1 MKKGLKET
9 SVKVI
14 LVGSLVGMGTSTYM
28 PAAEAAEGTSVIL
41 EETQTVNS
49 LSKLEIEGIALDQ
62 KFTEDVHDYS
72 SKVGND
78 VEKITLLAASPNEKA
93 AIYVNGVKMTD
104 GKLKD
109 LTLQTGM
116 NAFVITVSD
125 GENETVTYTLKVEK
139 HESDDNLLTSIGL
152 SKGSL
157 TIDSKVTAYHASVEN
172 EVQSVTV
179 TPTLSDSKAI
189 VKVNGKDVTSA
200 GVKVTLPVGKTTVKI
215 TVIAENGDEKT
226 YTLTITRAAASA
238 KETESKAAP
247 KEDEVQKE
255 PSTGTSKAQPS
266 SDKGNKSS
274 LSSTGSL
281 DKGNKSSLSSTGSLD
296 KGNKSSLSSAES
308 SDKGSKTSLT
318 SAESS
323 NNQKPSSGVSEVTNA
338 QQIESIS
345 TQKVKTDSVEKVTS
359 ADSLGE
365 EGNNGPVLNSLT
377 VSSGVWNKSFESNE
391 HTYHI
396 GVDNDISS
404 VELNAT
410 TNASGATIEYDG
422 ASSAK
427 VKIKDKAKTAI
438 SVTVSKDGERRT
450 YVLVFEKDMD
460 VEMDE
465 EETVDDVK
473 TKEVEVEAAQTST
486 AGMTESETSNDSGG
500 QTNGKQPAET
510 VSFFGNIKEFFT
522 SLIK

>member
-1 MKKGLKET
+1 MGLKEK

-28 PAAEAAEGTSVIL
+28 SAAEAAEGTSIIL
-41 EETQTVNS
+41 EEAQTVNS

-62 KFTEDVHDYS
+62 KFSDDVHNYS
-72 SKVGND
+72 SAVGND
-78 VEKITLLAASPNEKA
+78 VEKITLLAASPNENA
-93 AIYVNGVKMTD
+93 VIYVNGVKMTD
-104 GKLKD
+104 GKVKD

-116 NAFVITVSD
+116 NTYEITVSD
-125 GENETVTYTLKVEK
+125 GENETVAYTLKVEK
-139 HESDDNLLTSIGL
+139 HESDDNHLTSIGL

-157 TIDSKVTAYHASVEN
+157 TFHSKVTAYHASVEN
-172 EVQSVTV
+172 EVQSVKV

-189 VKVNGKDVTSA
+189 VKVNGKDATSA
-200 GVKVTLPVGKTTVKI
+200 GVKVALPVGKTTVNI
-215 TVIAENGDEKT
+215 IVTAENGDEKI
-226 YTLTITRAAASA
+226 YTLTITRAAA
-238 KETESKAAP
+238 KETESKAVP
-247 KEDEVQKE
+247 KEGEVQKE

-274 LSSTGSL
+274 LA
-281 DKGNKSSLSSTGSLD
+281 
-296 KGNKSSLSSAES
+296 SA
-308 SDKGSKTSLT
+308 G
-318 SAESS
+318 SS
-323 NNQKPSSGVSEVTNA
+323 NNQKSGGGVSQAPKA

-365 EGNNGPVLNSLT
+365 EGNDAPVLNSLT
-377 VSSGVWNKSFESNE
+377 LSSGVWNKSFESNE

-396 GVDNDISS
+396 EVDNDISS
-404 VELNAT
+404 VEMNAA

-422 ASSAK
+422 KSSEK

-460 VEMDE
+460 VEMDV

-473 TKEVEVEAAQTST
+473 TKEVEVEAKQTST
-486 AGMTESETSNDSGG
+486 AGKAESETSNDTGG
-500 QTNGKQPAET
+500 QVNGKQQVET
-510 VSFFGNIKEFFT
+510 VSFFRNIKDFFT
-522 SLIK
+522 SLFK

>member
-14 LVGSLVGMGTSTYM
+14 LVGSLVGMGTSTYI
-28 PAAEAAEGTSVIL
+28 PAGEAGEGTSVIL
-41 EETQTVNS
+41 EEAQTVNS

-72 SKVGND
+72 STVGND
-78 VEKITLLAASPNEKA
+78 VEKITLLAASPNENA

-116 NAFVITVSD
+116 NTFIITVSD
-125 GENETVTYTLKVEK
+125 GENETVTYNLKVEK

-157 TIDSKVTAYHASVEN
+157 TFDSKVTAYHASVEN

-189 VKVNGKDVTSA
+189 VKVNGKDATSA

-226 YTLTITRAAASA
+226 YTLTITRAAAAA

-274 LSSTGSL
+274 LSSASF
-281 DKGNKSSLSSTGSLD
+281 
-296 KGNKSSLSSAES
+296 
-308 SDKGSKTSLT
+308 SDKGTKTSLS

-323 NNQKPSSGVSEVTNA
+323 NNQKPRRGVSQVTNA
-338 QQIESIS
+338 RQIESIS

-377 VSSGVWNKSFESNE
+377 ASSGVWNKSFESTE

-396 GVDNDISS
+396 EVDNDISS
-404 VELNAT
+404 VEMNAT

-500 QTNGKQPAET
+500 QINGKQPVET
-510 VSFFGNIKEFFT
+510 VSFFGNIKDFFT
-522 SLIK
+522 SLLK

>member
-28 PAAEAAEGTSVIL
+28 PATEAAEGTSVIL
-41 EETQTVNS
+41 EEAQTVNS

-72 SKVGND
+72 STVGND
-78 VEKITLLAASPNEKA
+78 VEKITLLAASPNENA

-116 NAFVITVSD
+116 NTFVITVSD

-157 TIDSKVTAYHASVEN
+157 TFDSKVTAYHASVEN

-179 TPTLSDSKAI
+179 TPTLSNSKAI
-189 VKVNGKDVTSA
+189 VKVNGKDATSA
-200 GVKVTLPVGKTTVKI
+200 GVTVTLPVGKTTVKI
-215 TVIAENGDEKT
+215 TVTAENGDEKT
-226 YTLTITRAAASA
+226 YTVTITRAAAA
-238 KETESKAAP
+238 PKETESKAAP

-255 PSTGTSKAQPS
+255 PSTGTSIAQPS
-266 SDKGNKSS
+266 SDKSS
-274 LSSTGSL
+274 IPTAGP
-281 DKGNKSSLSSTGSLD
+281 
-296 KGNKSSLSSAES
+296 
-308 SDKGSKTSLT
+308 SDKASKSSLT

-323 NNQKPSSGVSEVTNA
+323 NNQKPSSGVSQVTNA
-338 QQIESIS
+338 RQIESIS

-377 VSSGVWNKSFESNE
+377 VSTGAWNKSFKSNE

-396 GVDNDISS
+396 EVDNGISS
-404 VELNAT
+404 VEVNAA

-465 EETVDDVK
+465 EETVDDIK

-486 AGMTESETSNDSGG
+486 AGMTESEASNDSGG
-500 QTNGKQPAET
+500 QINGKQPVET
-510 VSFFGNIKEFFT
+510 VSLFGDIKNFFT

>member
-1 MKKGLKET
+1 MMKKGLKET

-14 LVGSLVGMGTSTYM
+14 LVGSLVGMGTSIYT
-28 PAAEAAEGTSVIL
+28 PATEAAEGTSVIL
-41 EETQTVNS
+41 EEAQTVNS

-72 SKVGND
+72 STVGND
-78 VEKITLLAASPNEKA
+78 VEKITLLAASPNENA

-116 NAFVITVSD
+116 NTFVITVKD

-157 TIDSKVTAYHASVEN
+157 TFDSKVTAYHASVEN

-179 TPTLSDSKAI
+179 TPTMSDSKAI
-189 VKVNGKDVTSA
+189 VKVNGKDATSA

-215 TVIAENGDEKT
+215 TVTAENGDEKT
-226 YTLTITRAAASA
+226 YTLTITRAAAAA

-247 KEDEVQKE
+247 KEDEVQKD
-255 PSTGTSKAQPS
+255 PSTGTSKAKPS
-266 SDKGNKSS
+266 S
-274 LSSTGSL
+274 
-281 DKGNKSSLSSTGSLD
+281 D

-308 SDKGSKTSLT
+308 SDKGSKASLT

-345 TQKVKTDSVEKVTS
+345 TQKVKTGSVEKVTS

-396 GVDNDISS
+396 EVDNDISS

-465 EETVDDVK
+465 EGTVDDVK

-500 QTNGKQPAET
+500 QTKGKQPVET

>member
-14 LVGSLVGMGTSTYM
+14 LVGSLVGMGTPTYM
-28 PAAEAAEGTSVIL
+28 SAAKAAEGTSVIL
-41 EETQTVNS
+41 KEAQTVNS
-49 LSKLEIEGIALDQ
+49 LSKLEIEGMALDQ

-72 SKVGND
+72 STVGND
-78 VEKITLLAASPNEKA
+78 VEKITLLAASPNENA
-93 AIYVNGVKMTD
+93 AIYVNGFKMTD

-116 NAFVITVSD
+116 NTFVITVSD

-157 TIDSKVTAYHASVEN
+157 TFDSKVTAYHASVEN

-189 VKVNGKDVTSA
+189 VKVNGKDATSA
-200 GVKVTLPVGKTTVKI
+200 GVKVTLPVGKTMVKI
-215 TVIAENGDEKT
+215 TVTAENGDEKT
-226 YTLTITRAAASA
+226 YTLTITRAAAAA

-274 LSSTGSL
+274 LP
-281 DKGNKSSLSSTGSLD
+281 
-296 KGNKSSLSSAES
+296 SAGS

-323 NNQKPSSGVSEVTNA
+323 NNQKPSSGVSQVTNT
-338 QQIESIS
+338 QQESIS

-365 EGNNGPVLNSLT
+365 EGNNGPVLNSLR

-396 GVDNDISS
+396 EVDNDISS
-404 VELNAT
+404 VEMNAT

-450 YVLVFEKDMD
+450 YVLVFEKDID

-473 TKEVEVEAAQTST
+473 SKEGEVEAAQTNT

-500 QTNGKQPAET
+500 QINGKQPVET
-510 VSFFGNIKEFFT
+510 VSFFGNIKDFFT
-522 SLIK
+522 SLLK

>member
-1 MKKGLKET
+1 MLKKGLKEK

-14 LVGSLVGMGTSTYM
+14 LVGTLVGMGTSTYM
-28 PAAEAAEGTSVIL
+28 PVVGAAEGTSVIQ
-41 EETQTVNS
+41 EEAQTVNS
-49 LSKLEIEGIALDQ
+49 LSRLEIEGVALDQ
-62 KFTEDVHDYS
+62 KFSEDVHDYS
-72 SKVGND
+72 AAVGKD
-78 VEKITLLAASPNEKA
+78 VEKITLLADSPSETA

-104 GKLKD
+104 SKVKD

-116 NAFVITVSD
+116 NTFEITVSD
-125 GENETVTYTLKVEK
+125 GENETVAYTLKVEK
-139 HESDDNLLTSIGL
+139 LESDDNLLTSIGL

-157 TIDSKVTAYHASVEN
+157 TFDSKVTAYNASVEN

-179 TPTLSDSKAI
+179 TPALSDSTAI
-189 VKVNGKDVTSA
+189 VKVNGKDATSA

-215 TVIAENGDEKT
+215 IVTAENGDEKT
-226 YTLTITRAAASA
+226 YTLTITRTAV
-238 KETESKAAP
+238 KETESKDAP
-247 KEDEVQKE
+247 KEGEVQKE

-266 SDKGNKSS
+266 SDNGNKS
-274 LSSTGSL
+274 
-281 DKGNKSSLSSTGSLD
+281 
-296 KGNKSSLSSAES
+296 
-308 SDKGSKTSLT
+308 SLT

-323 NNQKPSSGVSEVTNA
+323 NNLKPTSGVSQVPKA
-338 QQIESIS
+338 QQLESIS
-345 TQKVKTDSVEKVTS
+345 TQEPKTQQLESISTQEPKTDSIVKVAS

-365 EGNNGPVLNSLT
+365 EGNIAPVLNNLT
-377 VSSGVWNKSFESNE
+377 VSSGVWNKSFDSNE

-396 GVDNDISS
+396 EVDNDVSS
-404 VELNAT
+404 IEMYAT

-422 ASSAK
+422 ESSEK

-473 TKEVEVEAAQTST
+473 TKEAEVEATQMST
-486 AGMTESETSNDSGG
+486 AGKMESNTSNNAGG
-500 QTNGKQPAET
+500 QVNGKQPVET
-510 VSFFGNIKEFFT
+510 VSFFGNIKDFFT
-522 SLIK
+522 SLFK

>member
-28 PAAEAAEGTSVIL
+28 PGAEAAEGTSVIL
-41 EETQTVNS
+41 EEAQTVNS

-72 SKVGND
+72 STVGND
-78 VEKITLLAASPNEKA
+78 VEKITLLAASPNENA

-116 NAFVITVSD
+116 NTFVITISD

-139 HESDDNLLTSIGL
+139 HESDDNFLTSIGL
-152 SKGSL
+152 STGSL
-157 TIDSKVTAYHASVEN
+157 TFDSKVTAYHASVEN

-189 VKVNGKDVTSA
+189 VKVNGKDATSA

-215 TVIAENGDEKT
+215 TVTAENGDEKT
-226 YTLTITRAAASA
+226 YTLTITRAAAAA

-255 PSTGTSKAQPS
+255 PSTGTSKTQPS

-274 LSSTGSL
+274 I
-281 DKGNKSSLSSTGSLD
+281 
-296 KGNKSSLSSAES
+296 SSAGS

-323 NNQKPSSGVSEVTNA
+323 NNQKPSSGVSQVTNA

-396 GVDNDISS
+396 EVDNDISS
-404 VELNAT
+404 VEMNAT

-486 AGMTESETSNDSGG
+486 AGMTESETSNESGG
-500 QTNGKQPAET
+500 QINGKQPVGT
-510 VSFFGNIKEFFT
+510 VSFFGNIKDFFT
-522 SLIK
+522 SLLK

>member
-14 LVGSLVGMGTSTYM
+14 LVGSLVGMGTSIYT
-28 PAAEAAEGTSVIL
+28 PATEAAEGTSVIL
-41 EETQTVNS
+41 EEAQTVNS

-72 SKVGND
+72 STVGND
-78 VEKITLLAASPNEKA
+78 VEKITLLAASPNENA

-116 NAFVITVSD
+116 NTFVITVKD

-157 TIDSKVTAYHASVEN
+157 TFDSKVTAYHASVEN

-189 VKVNGKDVTSA
+189 VKVNGKDATSA

-215 TVIAENGDEKT
+215 TVTAENGDEKT
-226 YTLTITRAAASA
+226 YTLTITRAAAAA

-247 KEDEVQKE
+247 KEDEVQKD

-274 LSSTGSL
+274 LSS
-281 DKGNKSSLSSTGSLD
+281 
-296 KGNKSSLSSAES
+296 AES
-308 SDKGSKTSLT
+308 SDKGSKASLT

-345 TQKVKTDSVEKVTS
+345 AQKVKTDSIEKVTS

-396 GVDNDISS
+396 EVDNDISS

-438 SVTVSKDGERRT
+438 SVTVSKDGESRT

-486 AGMTESETSNDSGG
+486 AGMTESETSNDPGG
-500 QTNGKQPAET
+500 QTNVKQPAET

-522 SLIK
+522 LW

>member
-41 EETQTVNS
+41 EEAQMVNS
-49 LSKLEIEGIALDQ
+49 LSKLEIEGISLDQ

-72 SKVGND
+72 STVGND
-78 VEKITLLAASPNEKA
+78 VEKITLLAASPNENA
-93 AIYVNGVKMTD
+93 VIYVNGVKMTD

-116 NAFVITVSD
+116 NTFVITVSD

-157 TIDSKVTAYHASVEN
+157 TFDSKVTAYHASVEN

-189 VKVNGKDVTSA
+189 VKVNGKDATSA

-215 TVIAENGDEKT
+215 TVTAENGDEKT
-226 YTLTITRAAASA
+226 YTLTITRAAAAA

-274 LSSTGSL
+274 LSSAGSSE
-281 DKGNKSSLSSTGSLD
+281 KR
-296 KGNKSSLSSAES
+296 
-308 SDKGSKTSLT
+308 SKTSLT

-323 NNQKPSSGVSEVTNA
+323 NNQKPSSGVSQVTNA

-359 ADSLGE
+359 ADSLGD

-377 VSSGVWNKSFESNE
+377 VSSGVWNKSFESNK

-396 GVDNDISS
+396 EVDNDISS
-404 VELNAT
+404 VEMNAT
-410 TNASGATIEYDG
+410 TNDSGATIEYDG

-500 QTNGKQPAET
+500 QINGKQPVET
-510 VSFFGNIKEFFT
+510 VSFFGNIKDFFT
-522 SLIK
+522 SLLK

>member
-28 PAAEAAEGTSVIL
+28 PATEAAEGTSVIL
-41 EETQTVNS
+41 EEAQTVNS
-49 LSKLEIEGIALDQ
+49 LSKLEIEGMALDQ

-72 SKVGND
+72 STVGND
-78 VEKITLLAASPNEKA
+78 VEKITLLAASPNENA
-93 AIYVNGVKMTD
+93 AIYVNGVNMTD

-116 NAFVITVSD
+116 NTFVITVSD

-157 TIDSKVTAYHASVEN
+157 TFDSKVTAYHASVEN

-179 TPTLSDSKAI
+179 TPTLSNSKAI
-189 VKVNGKDVTSA
+189 VKVNGKDATSA

-215 TVIAENGDEKT
+215 TVTAENGNEKT
-226 YTLTITRAAASA
+226 YTLTITRAAAAA

-255 PSTGTSKAQPS
+255 PSTGTSKAHPS

-274 LSSTGSL
+274 LSSAG
-281 DKGNKSSLSSTGSLD
+281 
-296 KGNKSSLSSAES
+296 S
-308 SDKGSKTSLT
+308 SDKGSKTSLK

-323 NNQKPSSGVSEVTNA
+323 NNQKPSGGVSQVTNA

-396 GVDNDISS
+396 EVDNDISS

-410 TNASGATIEYDG
+410 TNASGTTIEYDG

-450 YVLVFEKDMD
+450 YVLVFEKNMD

-465 EETVDDVK
+465 EETMDDVK

-486 AGMTESETSNDSGG
+486 AGMTESETSNDSEG
-500 QTNGKQPAET
+500 QTNGKQPVET

>member
-41 EETQTVNS
+41 EEAQTVNS

-72 SKVGND
+72 STVGND
-78 VEKITLLAASPNEKA
+78 VEKITLLAASPNENA
-93 AIYVNGVKMTD
+93 AIYVNGVKMKD

-116 NAFVITVSD
+116 STFVITVSD

-152 SKGSL
+152 TKGSL
-157 TIDSKVTAYHASVEN
+157 TFDSKVTAYHASVEN

-189 VKVNGKDVTSA
+189 VKVNGKDATSA

-215 TVIAENGDEKT
+215 TVTAENGDEKT
-226 YTLTITRAAASA
+226 YTLTITRAAAAA
-238 KETESKAAP
+238 KETESKASP

-255 PSTGTSKAQPS
+255 PSTGTSKAQPY

-274 LSSTGSL
+274 I
-281 DKGNKSSLSSTGSLD
+281 
-296 KGNKSSLSSAES
+296 SSAGS

-323 NNQKPSSGVSEVTNA
+323 NNQKSRSGVSA
-338 QQIESIS
+338 QQIESMS
-345 TQKVKTDSVEKVTS
+345 TQKVETDSVEKVTS

-377 VSSGVWNKSFESNE
+377 LSSGVWNKSFESTE

-396 GVDNDISS
+396 EVDNDISS
-404 VELNAT
+404 VEMNAT

-460 VEMDE
+460 VKMDE

-486 AGMTESETSNDSGG
+486 AGKTESETSNDSGG
-500 QTNGKQPAET
+500 QINGKQPVET
-510 VSFFGNIKEFFT
+510 VSFFGNIKDFFT
-522 SLIK
+522 SLLK

>member
-14 LVGSLVGMGTSTYM
+14 LVGFLVGMGTFTYM

-41 EETQTVNS
+41 EEAQTVNS

-72 SKVGND
+72 STVGND
-78 VEKITLLAASPNEKA
+78 VEKITLLAASPNENA

-116 NAFVITVSD
+116 STFVITVSD

-139 HESDDNLLTSIGL
+139 LESDDNLLTSIGL

-157 TIDSKVTAYHASVEN
+157 TFDSKVTAYHASVEN

-179 TPTLSDSKAI
+179 TPILSDSKAI
-189 VKVNGKDVTSA
+189 VKVNGKDATSA

-215 TVIAENGDEKT
+215 TVTAENGDEKT
-226 YTLTITRAAASA
+226 YTLTITRAAVAA

-255 PSTGTSKAQPS
+255 PSTGTSKTQPS

-274 LSSTGSL
+274 I
-281 DKGNKSSLSSTGSLD
+281 
-296 KGNKSSLSSAES
+296 SSAGS
-308 SDKGSKTSLT
+308 SDKGNKTSLT

-323 NNQKPSSGVSEVTNA
+323 NNQKPSSGVSQVTNA

-345 TQKVKTDSVEKVTS
+345 TQKVKKDSVEKVTS

-396 GVDNDISS
+396 EVDNDISS
-404 VELNAT
+404 VEMNAT

-473 TKEVEVEAAQTST
+473 IKEVEVKAAQTST

-500 QTNGKQPAET
+500 QINGKQHVET

-522 SLIK
+522 SLLK

>member
-1 MKKGLKET
+1 MKKGLKEN
-9 SVKVI
+9 SVKLI
-14 LVGSLVGMGTSTYM
+14 LVGSLVGMGTTAYM
-28 PAAEAAEGTSVIL
+28 PAAEAAEGTSAIL
-41 EETQTVNS
+41 EEAQTVNS

-72 SKVGND
+72 STVGND

-157 TIDSKVTAYHASVEN
+157 TFDSKVTAYHASVEN

-189 VKVNGKDVTSA
+189 VKVNGKDATSA

-215 TVIAENGDEKT
+215 TVTAENGDEKT

-247 KEDEVQKE
+247 KEDEVQKW

-274 LSSTGSL
+274 LSSTGS
-281 DKGNKSSLSSTGSLD
+281 
-296 KGNKSSLSSAES
+296 

-323 NNQKPSSGVSEVTNA
+323 NNQKPSSGISQVTNA
-338 QQIESIS
+338 QQ

-359 ADSLGE
+359 ADSSGE
-365 EGNNGPVLNSLT
+365 ESNNGPVLNSLT

-396 GVDNDISS
+396 KVDNDISS
-404 VELNAT
+404 VEMNAT

-422 ASSAK
+422 ASSEK

-473 TKEVEVEAAQTST
+473 TKEVEVEAAQTNT
-486 AGMTESETSNDSGG
+486 AGTTKGETSNVTGG
-500 QTNGKQPAET
+500 EVNGKQPVET
-510 VSFFGNIKEFFT
+510 VSLFGNIKGFFT
-522 SLIK
+522 SLLK

>member
-28 PAAEAAEGTSVIL
+28 PGAEAAEGTSVIL
-41 EETQTVNS
+41 EEAQTVNS

-72 SKVGND
+72 STVGND
-78 VEKITLLAASPNEKA
+78 VEKITLLAASPNENA
-93 AIYVNGVKMTD
+93 AIYVNGFKMTD

-116 NAFVITVSD
+116 NTFVITISD

-139 HESDDNLLTSIGL
+139 HESDDNFLTSIGL
-152 SKGSL
+152 STGSL
-157 TIDSKVTAYHASVEN
+157 TFDSKVTAYHASVEN

-189 VKVNGKDVTSA
+189 VKVNGKDATSA

-215 TVIAENGDEKT
+215 TVTAENGDEKT
-226 YTLTITRAAASA
+226 YTLTITRAAAAA

-255 PSTGTSKAQPS
+255 PSTGTSKTQPS

-274 LSSTGSL
+274 I
-281 DKGNKSSLSSTGSLD
+281 
-296 KGNKSSLSSAES
+296 SSAGS

-323 NNQKPSSGVSEVTNA
+323 NNQKPSSGVSQVTNA

-396 GVDNDISS
+396 EVDNDISS
-404 VELNAT
+404 VEMNAT

-427 VKIKDKAKTAI
+427 VKIKNKAKTAI
-438 SVTVSKDGERRT
+438 SVTVLKDGERRT

-486 AGMTESETSNDSGG
+486 AGMTESETSNESGG
-500 QTNGKQPAET
+500 QINGKQPVGT
-510 VSFFGNIKEFFT
+510 VSFFGNIKDFFT
-522 SLIK
+522 SLLK

>member
-14 LVGSLVGMGTSTYM
+14 LVGSLVGMGTFAYM

-41 EETQTVNS
+41 EEAQTINS

-72 SKVGND
+72 STVGND
-78 VEKITLLAASPNEKA
+78 VEKITLLAASPNENA

-116 NAFVITVSD
+116 STFVITVSD

-157 TIDSKVTAYHASVEN
+157 TINSKVKAYHASVEN

-179 TPTLSDSKAI
+179 TPILSDSKAI
-189 VKVNGKDVTSA
+189 VKVNGKDATSA

-215 TVIAENGDEKT
+215 TVTAENGDEKT
-226 YTLTITRAAASA
+226 YTLTITRAAAAA

-255 PSTGTSKAQPS
+255 PSTGTGKNQPS

-274 LSSTGSL
+274 I
-281 DKGNKSSLSSTGSLD
+281 
-296 KGNKSSLSSAES
+296 SSAGS

-318 SAESS
+318 SAESY
-323 NNQKPSSGVSEVTNA
+323 NNQKLSSGVSQVTNA

-396 GVDNDISS
+396 EVDNDISS
-404 VELNAT
+404 VEMNAT

-473 TKEVEVEAAQTST
+473 TKEVVVEAAQTST

-500 QTNGKQPAET
+500 QINGKQPVGT
-510 VSFFGNIKEFFT
+510 VSFFGNIKDFFT
-522 SLIK
+522 SLLK

>member
-14 LVGSLVGMGTSTYM
+14 LVGSLVGIGTSTYM
-28 PAAEAAEGTSVIL
+28 PATEAAEGTSVIL
-41 EETQTVNS
+41 EEAQTVNS
-49 LSKLEIEGIALDQ
+49 LSKLEIDGIALDQ
-62 KFTEDVHDYS
+62 KFTQDVHDYS
-72 SKVGND
+72 STVGND
-78 VEKITLLAASPNEKA
+78 VEKITLLAASPNEDA

-104 GKLKD
+104 GTLKD

-116 NAFVITVSD
+116 NTFVITVSD

-157 TIDSKVTAYHASVEN
+157 TFDSKVTAYHASVEN

-189 VKVNGKDVTSA
+189 VKVNGKDATSA
-200 GVKVTLPVGKTTVKI
+200 GVKVTLPVGKSTVKI
-215 TVIAENGDEKT
+215 TVTAENGDEKT
-226 YTLTITRAAASA
+226 YTLTITRAAAVA

-247 KEDEVQKE
+247 KEDEVQKA

-266 SDKGNKSS
+266 TDKGNKSS
-274 LSSTGSL
+274 LS
-281 DKGNKSSLSSTGSLD
+281 
-296 KGNKSSLSSAES
+296 
-308 SDKGSKTSLT
+308 

-345 TQKVKTDSVEKVTS
+345 AQKVKTDSIEKVTS

-396 GVDNDISS
+396 EVDNDISS
-404 VELNAT
+404 VKLNAT

-486 AGMTESETSNDSGG
+486 AGMTESETSNDPGG
-500 QTNGKQPAET
+500 QTNGKQPVET

-522 SLIK
+522 LW

>member
-14 LVGSLVGMGTSTYM
+14 LVGSLVGIGTSTYM
-28 PAAEAAEGTSVIL
+28 PATEAAEGTSVIL
-41 EETQTVNS
+41 EEAQTVNS

-72 SKVGND
+72 STVGND
-78 VEKITLLAASPNEKA
+78 VEKITLLAASPNEDA

-104 GKLKD
+104 GTLKD

-116 NAFVITVSD
+116 NTFVITVSD

-157 TIDSKVTAYHASVEN
+157 TFDSKVTAYHASVEN

-189 VKVNGKDVTSA
+189 VKVNGKDATSA

-215 TVIAENGDEKT
+215 TVTAENGDEKT
-226 YTLTITRAAASA
+226 YTLTITRAAAVA

-247 KEDEVQKE
+247 KEDEVQKA
-255 PSTGTSKAQPS
+255 PSTGTSKAQP
-266 SDKGNKSS
+266 
-274 LSSTGSL
+274 
-281 DKGNKSSLSSTGSLD
+281 
-296 KGNKSSLSSAES
+296 S

-345 TQKVKTDSVEKVTS
+345 AQKVKTDSIEKVTS

-396 GVDNDISS
+396 EVDNDISS
-404 VELNAT
+404 VKLNAT

-422 ASSAK
+422 GSSAK
-427 VKIKDKAKTAI
+427 VKNKDKAKTAI

-486 AGMTESETSNDSGG
+486 AGMTESETSNDPGG
-500 QTNGKQPAET
+500 QTNGKQPVET

-522 SLIK
+522 LW

>member
-41 EETQTVNS
+41 EEAETVNS

-72 SKVGND
+72 STVGND
-78 VEKITLLAASPNEKA
+78 VEKITLLAASPNENA

-116 NAFVITVSD
+116 NTFVITVSD
-125 GENETVTYTLKVEK
+125 GENETVTYNLKVEK

-157 TIDSKVTAYHASVEN
+157 TFDSKVTAYHASIEN

-189 VKVNGKDVTSA
+189 VKVNGKDATSA

-215 TVIAENGDEKT
+215 TVTAENGDEKA
-226 YTLTITRAAASA
+226 YTLTITRAAAAA
-238 KETESKAAP
+238 KGTESKAAP

-274 LSSTGSL
+274 LP
-281 DKGNKSSLSSTGSLD
+281 
-296 KGNKSSLSSAES
+296 SAGS

-323 NNQKPSSGVSEVTNA
+323 NNQKPSSGVSQVTNA

-396 GVDNDISS
+396 EVDNDISS
-404 VELNAT
+404 VEMNAT

-450 YVLVFEKDMD
+450 YVLVFEKDID

-473 TKEVEVEAAQTST
+473 SKEAEVEAAQTST

-500 QTNGKQPAET
+500 QINGKQPVET
-510 VSFFGNIKEFFT
+510 VSFFGNIKDFFT
-522 SLIK
+522 SLLK

>member
-28 PAAEAAEGTSVIL
+28 PAAKAAVGTSVIL
-41 EETQTVNS
+41 EESQTVNS

-72 SKVGND
+72 STVGND
-78 VEKITLLAASPNEKA
+78 VEEITLLAASPNENA

-116 NAFVITVSD
+116 NTFVITVSE
-125 GENETVTYTLKVEK
+125 GGNETVTYTLKVEK

-157 TIDSKVTAYHASVEN
+157 TFDSKVTAYHASVEN

-189 VKVNGKDVTSA
+189 VKVNGKDATSA

-215 TVIAENGDEKT
+215 TVTAENGDEKT
-226 YTLTITRAAASA
+226 YTLTITRAAAAA

-274 LSSTGSL
+274 LSAGSS
-281 DKGNKSSLSSTGSLD
+281 DKGSKTSLT
-296 KGNKSSLSSAES
+296 SAGS

-323 NNQKPSSGVSEVTNA
+323 NNQKPNSGVSA

-345 TQKVKTDSVEKVTS
+345 TQKVKTDSVGKVTS

-365 EGNNGPVLNSLT
+365 EVNNGPVLNSLA

-396 GVDNDISS
+396 EVDNDISS
-404 VELNAT
+404 VEMNAT
-410 TNASGATIEYDG
+410 TNASGTTIEYDG

-500 QTNGKQPAET
+500 QINGKQPVET
-510 VSFFGNIKEFFT
+510 VSFFGNIKDFFT
-522 SLIK
+522 SLLK

>member
-14 LVGSLVGMGTSTYM
+14 LVGSLMGMGTSTYM
-28 PAAEAAEGTSVIL
+28 PAAEAAESTSVIL
-41 EETQTVNS
+41 EEAQTVNS

-72 SKVGND
+72 STVGND
-78 VEKITLLAASPNEKA
+78 VEKITLLAASPNENA

-116 NAFVITVSD
+116 NTFVITVSD
-125 GENETVTYTLKVEK
+125 GENGTVTYTLKVEK

-157 TIDSKVTAYHASVEN
+157 TFDSKVTAYHASVEN

-189 VKVNGKDVTSA
+189 VKVNGKDATSA
-200 GVKVTLPVGKTTVKI
+200 GVTVTLPVGKTTVKI
-215 TVIAENGDEKT
+215 TVTAENGDEKA
-226 YTLTITRAAASA
+226 YTLTITRAAAAA

-255 PSTGTSKAQPS
+255 PSTGISKAEPS
-266 SDKGNKSS
+266 SY
-274 LSSTGSL
+274 
-281 DKGNKSSLSSTGSLD
+281 
-296 KGNKSSLSSAES
+296 KGNKSSLSSAGS

-323 NNQKPSSGVSEVTNA
+323 NNQKPSNGVSQVTDV

-396 GVDNDISS
+396 EVDNDISS
-404 VELNAT
+404 VEMNAT

-473 TKEVEVEAAQTST
+473 TKEVEVEAEQTST

-500 QTNGKQPAET
+500 QINGKQPVET
-510 VSFFGNIKEFFT
+510 VSFFGNIKDFFT
-522 SLIK
+522 SLLK

>member
-28 PAAEAAEGTSVIL
+28 PATEAAEGTSVIL
-41 EETQTVNS
+41 EEAQTVNS
-49 LSKLEIEGIALDQ
+49 LSKLEIEGMALDQ

-72 SKVGND
+72 STVGND
-78 VEKITLLAASPNEKA
+78 VEKITLLAASPNENA

-116 NAFVITVSD
+116 NTFVITVSD

-157 TIDSKVTAYHASVEN
+157 TFDSKVTAYHASVEN

-179 TPTLSDSKAI
+179 TPTLSNSKAI
-189 VKVNGKDVTSA
+189 VKVNGKDATSA

-215 TVIAENGDEKT
+215 TVTAENGNEKT
-226 YTLTITRAAASA
+226 YTLTITRAAAAA
-238 KETESKAAP
+238 KETAESKAAP

-255 PSTGTSKAQPS
+255 PSTGTSKAHPS

-274 LSSTGSL
+274 LP
-281 DKGNKSSLSSTGSLD
+281 
-296 KGNKSSLSSAES
+296 SAGS

-323 NNQKPSSGVSEVTNA
+323 NNQKPSGGVSEVTNA

-396 GVDNDISS
+396 EVDNDISS

-422 ASSAK
+422 ESSAK

-465 EETVDDVK
+465 EEAMDDVK
-473 TKEVEVEAAQTST
+473 TEEVEVEAAQTST

-500 QTNGKQPAET
+500 QTNGKQPVET
-510 VSFFGNIKEFFT
+510 VSFFGNIKEFFI

>member
-1 MKKGLKET
+1 MKKGLKEK

-28 PAAEAAEGTSVIL
+28 PAAEAAEGKSVIL
-41 EETQTVNS
+41 EEAQTVNS
-49 LSKLEIEGIALDQ
+49 LSKLEIENIALDQ
-62 KFTEDVHDYS
+62 KFSEDVHDYS
-72 SKVGND
+72 SAVGND
-78 VEKITLLAASPNEKA
+78 VEKITLLAASPNENA
-93 AIYVNGVKMTD
+93 VIYVNGVKMTD

-116 NAFVITVSD
+116 NTFVITVSD
-125 GENETVTYTLKVEK
+125 GENETLAYTLKVEK

-157 TIDSKVTAYHASVEN
+157 KFDSKVTAYHASVEN

-179 TPTLSDSKAI
+179 TPALSDSKAM
-189 VKVNGKDVTSA
+189 VKVNGKDATSA

-215 TVIAENGDEKT
+215 TVTAENGDEKT
-226 YTLTITRAAASA
+226 YTLTITLAAAAA

-247 KEDEVQKE
+247 KEGEVQKE

-274 LSSTGSL
+274 LTSAGSL
-281 DKGNKSSLSSTGSLD
+281 
-296 KGNKSSLSSAES
+296 
-308 SDKGSKTSLT
+308 DKGSKTSLT

-323 NNQKPSSGVSEVTNA
+323 NNQKPSSGVSQVPKA

-345 TQKVKTDSVEKVTS
+345 TQKVKTNSVEKVTS

-365 EGNNGPVLNSLT
+365 EGNNAPVLNSLT

-396 GVDNDISS
+396 EVDNDISS
-404 VELNAT
+404 VEMNAT

-422 ASSAK
+422 ESSEK
-427 VKIKDKAKTAI
+427 VKIKNKAKTAI

-465 EETVDDVK
+465 EETVDDVI
-473 TKEVEVEAAQTST
+473 TKEVEVEATQTST
-486 AGMTESETSNDSGG
+486 AAKTERETSNVTGG
-500 QTNGKQPAET
+500 QVNGKQPVET
-510 VSFFGNIKEFFT
+510 VSFFGNIKDFFT
-522 SLIK
+522 SLLK

>member
-41 EETQTVNS
+41 EEAQTVNS

-72 SKVGND
+72 STVGND

-157 TIDSKVTAYHASVEN
+157 TFDSKVTAYHASVEN

-189 VKVNGKDVTSA
+189 VKVNGKDATSA

-215 TVIAENGDEKT
+215 TVTAENGDEKT

-247 KEDEVQKE
+247 KEDEVQKW

-274 LSSTGSL
+274 LSSTGS
-281 DKGNKSSLSSTGSLD
+281 
-296 KGNKSSLSSAES
+296 
-308 SDKGSKTSLT
+308 SDKGSKTPLT

-323 NNQKPSSGVSEVTNA
+323 NNQKPSSGISQVTNA
-338 QQIESIS
+338 QQ

-359 ADSLGE
+359 ADSSGE
-365 EGNNGPVLNSLT
+365 ESNNGPVLNSLT
-377 VSSGVWNKSFESNE
+377 VSPGVWNKSFESNE

-396 GVDNDISS
+396 KVDNDISS
-404 VELNAT
+404 VEMNAT

-422 ASSAK
+422 ASRAK

-473 TKEVEVEAAQTST
+473 TKEVEVEAAQTNT
-486 AGMTESETSNDSGG
+486 AGTTMGETSNVTGG
-500 QTNGKQPAET
+500 EVNGKQPVET
-510 VSFFGNIKEFFT
+510 VSLFGNIKGFFT
-522 SLIK
+522 SLLK

>member
-14 LVGSLVGMGTSTYM
+14 LVGFLVGMGTFTYM

-41 EETQTVNS
+41 EEAQTVNS

-72 SKVGND
+72 STVGND
-78 VEKITLLAASPNEKA
+78 VEKITLLAASPNENA

-116 NAFVITVSD
+116 STFVITVSD

-139 HESDDNLLTSIGL
+139 LESDDNLLTSIGL

-157 TIDSKVTAYHASVEN
+157 TFDSKVTAYHASVEN

-179 TPTLSDSKAI
+179 TPILSDSKAI
-189 VKVNGKDVTSA
+189 VKVNGKDATSA

-215 TVIAENGDEKT
+215 TVTAENGDEKT
-226 YTLTITRAAASA
+226 YTLTITRAAVAA

-255 PSTGTSKAQPS
+255 PSTGTSKTQPS

-274 LSSTGSL
+274 I
-281 DKGNKSSLSSTGSLD
+281 
-296 KGNKSSLSSAES
+296 SSAGS
-308 SDKGSKTSLT
+308 SDKGNKTSLT

-323 NNQKPSSGVSEVTNA
+323 NNQKPSSGVSQVTNA

-345 TQKVKTDSVEKVTS
+345 TQKVKKDSVEKVTS

-396 GVDNDISS
+396 EVDNDISS
-404 VELNAT
+404 VEMNAT

-473 TKEVEVEAAQTST
+473 IKEVEVEAAQTST

-500 QTNGKQPAET
+500 QINGKQHVET

-522 SLIK
+522 SLLK

>member
-14 LVGSLVGMGTSTYM
+14 LVGFLVGMGTFTYM

-41 EETQTVNS
+41 EEAQTVNS

-72 SKVGND
+72 STVGND
-78 VEKITLLAASPNEKA
+78 VEKITLLAASPNENA

-116 NAFVITVSD
+116 STFVITVSD

-139 HESDDNLLTSIGL
+139 LESDDNLLTSIGL

-157 TIDSKVTAYHASVEN
+157 TFDSKVTAYHASVEN

-179 TPTLSDSKAI
+179 TPILSDSKAI
-189 VKVNGKDVTSA
+189 VKVNGKDATSA

-215 TVIAENGDEKT
+215 TVTEENGDEKT
-226 YTLTITRAAASA
+226 YTLTITRAAVAA

-255 PSTGTSKAQPS
+255 PSTGTSKTQPSSHKGNKSSISSAGS
-266 SDKGNKSS
+266 SDKGN
-274 LSSTGSL
+274 
-281 DKGNKSSLSSTGSLD
+281 
-296 KGNKSSLSSAES
+296 
-308 SDKGSKTSLT
+308 KTSLT

-323 NNQKPSSGVSEVTNA
+323 NNQKPSSGVSQVTNA

-345 TQKVKTDSVEKVTS
+345 TQKVKKDSVEKVTS

-396 GVDNDISS
+396 EVDNDISS
-404 VELNAT
+404 VEMNAT

-500 QTNGKQPAET
+500 QINGKQHVGT
-510 VSFFGNIKEFFT
+510 VSFFGNIKDFFT
-522 SLIK
+522 SLLK

>member
-41 EETQTVNS
+41 EEAQTVNS

-72 SKVGND
+72 STVGND
-78 VEKITLLAASPNEKA
+78 VEKITLLAASPNENE

-116 NAFVITVSD
+116 NTFVITVSD

-139 HESDDNLLTSIGL
+139 HESDDNFLTSIGL

-157 TIDSKVTAYHASVEN
+157 TFDSKVTAYHASVEN

-189 VKVNGKDVTSA
+189 VKVNGKDATSA

-215 TVIAENGDEKT
+215 TVTAENGDEKA
-226 YTLTITRAAASA
+226 YTLTITRAAAAA

-255 PSTGTSKAQPS
+255 PSIGTSKAQPS

-274 LSSTGSL
+274 LP
-281 DKGNKSSLSSTGSLD
+281 
-296 KGNKSSLSSAES
+296 SAGS
-308 SDKGSKTSLT
+308 SDKGSKTSLP
-318 SAESS
+318 SAGSS
-323 NNQKPSSGVSEVTNA
+323 NNQKPSSGVSQVTNA

-396 GVDNDISS
+396 EVDNDISS
-404 VELNAT
+404 VEMHAT

-450 YVLVFEKDMD
+450 YVLVFEKDID

-473 TKEVEVEAAQTST
+473 TKEAEVEAAQTST

-500 QTNGKQPAET
+500 QINGKQPVET
-510 VSFFGNIKEFFT
+510 VSFFGNIKDFFT
-522 SLIK
+522 SLLK

>member
-28 PAAEAAEGTSVIL
+28 PAAEASEGTSVIL
-41 EETQTVNS
+41 EETQTQTVNG
-49 LSKLEIEGIALDQ
+49 LSKLGIEGIALDQ
-62 KFTEDVHDYS
+62 KLTEDVHDYS
-72 SKVGND
+72 STVGNE
-78 VEKITLLAASPNEKA
+78 VEKITLLAASPNENA

-116 NAFVITVSD
+116 NTFVITVSD
-125 GENETVTYTLKVEK
+125 GENETVTYTLKVDK

-157 TIDSKVTAYHASVEN
+157 TFDSKVTAYHASVEN

-189 VKVNGKDVTSA
+189 VKVNGKDATSA
-200 GVKVTLPVGKTTVKI
+200 GVKVTLPVGKTMVKI
-215 TVIAENGDEKT
+215 TVTAENGDEKT
-226 YTLTITRAAASA
+226 YTLTITRAAATA

-266 SDKGNKSS
+266 SDKGSKTS
-274 LSSTGSL
+274 LP
-281 DKGNKSSLSSTGSLD
+281 
-296 KGNKSSLSSAES
+296 SAGS
-308 SDKGSKTSLT
+308 SDKGSKTSLP

-323 NNQKPSSGVSEVTNA
+323 NNQKPSSGVSQVTSA

-396 GVDNDISS
+396 EVDNDISS
-404 VELNAT
+404 VEMNAT

-500 QTNGKQPAET
+500 QINGKQPVET
-510 VSFFGNIKEFFT
+510 VSFFGNIKDFFT
-522 SLIK
+522 SLFK